1 MNHIETDN
9 ATDYNTLRDN
19 DDLRAK
25 LKASEQRVEEY
36 RYKLKYGSDTL
47 VKEQIIAAETRA
59 SEAEA
64 ACVRMVEEKKQE
76 IAKIRNEVLKSA
88 QDMLKAGNPRTTPLP
103 EELYGLAET
112 GLKNLQSYD
121 PEQYFE
127 LVQTL
132 PEYVKLEAQLKTSD
146 DNFEK
151 QHRKNQL
158 EILKLKVEGKNEAQS
173 PEGPILP
180 AVEALEDLAIELYDA
195 SDEMRSNS
203 TLANQ
208 KKTLVSRLSGFTV
221 YRAQLEALTLHSVLE
236 VFANYIFLRRP
247 GR

>member
-1 MNHIETDN
+1 M
-9 ATDYNTLRDN
+9 
-19 DDLRAK
+19 
-25 LKASEQRVEEY
+25 EEY
-36 RYKLKYGSDTL
+36 RYKLKYGADTL

-64 ACVRMVEEKKQE
+64 ECLRMAKEKKQE

-88 QDMLKAGNPRTTPLP
+88 QDMLKSGNPRTAPLP
-103 EELYGLAET
+103 EELYGIAET
-112 GLKNLQSYD
+112 GLRNLQSYD

-158 EILKLKVEGKNEAQS
+158 EILKLKVEGKCEAQS

-221 YRAQLEALTLHSVLE
+221 YRA
-236 VFANYIFLRRP
+236 
-247 GR
+247 